1 MSKTKRKSDVHVCND
16 VYKCSICGK
25 TFRGFG
31 NNPEPF
37 VHYVRCCDDCN
48 RRYVVPFRIM
58 LTFQDELNRK
68 GAKLSA

>member
-37 VHYVRCCDDCN
+37 VHYGRCCDDCN